1 MILDTQRVETLM
13 TILILSSAASAVMV
27 FFALWFLSRW
37 AEIKELIISLLK
49 KIDENYVEQKSEKLK
64 AIYVK
69 SNISEEAT
77 LNYEEPQT
85 TKTTQTETTQITT
98 TEITAPVFEEDIP
111 TTTKKPA
118 TTKDIK
124 EIIKK
129 RKS

>member
-1 MILDTQRVETLM
+1 M
-13 TILILSSAASAVMV
+13 TILVLSSMASAVMV
-27 FFALWFLSRW
+27 FFVLWFLSRW
-37 AEIKELIISLLK
+37 AEMKELLVKLLT

-85 TKTTQTETTQITT
+85 NQPEEITT
-98 TEITAPVFEEDIP
+98 TTKKLEIPVFEEDVP
-111 TTTKKPA
+111 TTTKTPP

-124 EIIKK
+124 ELIKK
-129 RKS
+129 RKSKNPE